1 VKGTFLLCRIR
12 GHSYFALTAPSR
24 QVDACRGV
32 LYSPGAVR
40 IRSKVILVVI
50 PLIVTPLVL
59 LGIASFYAAR
69 NGITGIATEFLAF
82 KAGQLASYA
91 DSQWA
96 VLEENGLADR
106 PEFVDLAKAAV
117 ASFASSMVRS
127 PTELIL
133 ALELDGT
140 PAFLTT
146 DTALTAGEAATLA
159 ALAGEATGGWR
170 EMSLAG
176 TARVAW
182 TARVDTLGW
191 TIAVTESRATFYR
204 ATEQIYRQGLVIL
217 AASAAVAIAF
227 LLLFAG
233 FLTRPL
239 RLVVRA
245 MRQVIGST
253 DLSQRVRLVS
263 RDETGE
269 LAHTFNLMT
278 GELEQAYGQI
288 KSYAIETAIARKH
301 EQQLRNIFQKY
312 VPKDVIDQ
320 FIERPESMLK
330 GKTRKLAILFSDIR
344 DFTTITE
351 RMQPDELVDCL
362 NAHFTGMVDAIVT
375 RRGIVDK
382 YIGDCI
388 MAFFGAPKS
397 YTDDAWQAVQAAF
410 DMLDSLERFNGRQR
424 DRKKPAFRIG
434 IGISYGAVT
443 LGNIGSEKKMDY
455 TVIGEEVNLAS
466 RMESLTKDYH
476 EPFVFTDTVRK
487 LVGDRAPCRP
497 LGVVMVKGITLPV
510 HVWTAR
516 RALTETQ
523 RKAWDLH
530 GKGLNHYLA
539 REFGRAVSFFS
550 ETQKL
555 LPGDGPSRRFISAC
569 RTFSTN
575 PPGPAWAGALP

>member
-1 VKGTFLLCRIR
+1 
-12 GHSYFALTAPSR
+12 
-24 QVDACRGV
+24 
-32 LYSPGAVR
+32 VR
-40 IRSKVILVVI
+40 IRSKVIFVVL
-50 PLIVTPLVL
+50 PLIVAPLVL
-59 LGIASFYAAR
+59 FGIASFYAAR
-69 NGITGIATEFLAF
+69 NGITGVATEFLAF
-82 KAGQLASYA
+82 KAEQLAAYA
-91 DSQWA
+91 ESQWM
-96 VLEENGLADR
+96 VLDTNGLSDR

-117 ASFASSMVRS
+117 ASFARSMVRS

-133 ALELDGT
+133 ALDPDGT
-140 PAFLTT
+140 PAFATAETT
-146 DTALTAGEAATLA
+146 VSPDEAA
-159 ALAGEATGGWR
+159 ALADIARQETGGWH

-176 TARVAW
+176 VARVAQ
-182 TARVDTLGW
+182 TVRVDPFQW
-191 TIAVTESRATFYR
+191 TIAVTESRTTFYL
-204 ATEQIYRQGLVIL
+204 ATEQIFQQGLVIL
-217 AASAAVAIAF
+217 GIAALVSIG
-227 LLLFAG
+227 LLLVFSG
-233 FLTRPL
+233 YLTRPL

-245 MRQVIGST
+245 MRGVIGST
-253 DLSQRVRLVS
+253 DLSRRVELLY

-278 GELEQAYGQI
+278 GELEQAYSQI

-320 FIERPESMLK
+320 FIESPESMLK
-330 GKTRKLAILFSDIR
+330 GKTRRLAILFSDIR
-344 DFTTITE
+344 DFTSITE
-351 RMQPDELVDCL
+351 RMQPDELVECL

-410 DMLDSLERFNGRQR
+410 DMLESLERFNGRQR
-424 DRKKPAFRIG
+424 AREKPAFRIG

-443 LGNIGSEKKMDY
+443 LGNIGSQKKMDY

-466 RMESLTKDYH
+466 RMENLTKDYH

-516 RALTETQ
+516 RELTDTE

-539 REFGRAVSFFS
+539 REFGQAVSYFS

-555 LPGDGPSRRFISAC
+555 LPRDGPSRRFINAC
-569 RTFSTN
+569 RTLSKN
-575 PPGPAWAGALP
+575 PPGPAWAGTLPDPTASP

>member
-1 VKGTFLLCRIR
+1 
-12 GHSYFALTAPSR
+12 
-24 QVDACRGV
+24 V
-32 LYSPGAVR
+32 LAVR
-40 IRSKVILVVI
+40 IRSKIILVVL
-50 PLIVTPLVL
+50 PLIVAPLAL

-69 NGITGIATEFLAF
+69 NGITGVATEFLAF
-82 KAGQLASYA
+82 KAEQIAAYA
-91 DSQWA
+91 ESQWA
-96 VLEENGLADR
+96 VLEENDLSGR

-117 ASFASSMVRS
+117 ASFARSMVRS

-133 ALELDGT
+133 ALEADGT
-140 PAFLTT
+140 PGFATSEIT
-146 DTALTAGEAATLA
+146 PAAEETA
-159 ALAGEATGGWR
+159 ALAAIAREGTGGWR
-170 EMSLAG
+170 ELSLAG
-176 TARVAW
+176 VARVAQ
-182 TARVDTLGW
+182 TVRVDPFQW
-191 TIAVTESRATFYR
+191 MIVVTESRATFYQ
-204 ATEQIYRQGLVIL
+204 ATDQILQQGLAIL
-217 AASAAVAIAF
+217 GAAALLAIAF
-227 LLLFAG
+227 LLVFSG
-233 FLTRPL
+233 YLTRPL
-239 RLVVRA
+239 RLVVKA
-245 MRQVIGST
+245 MRGVIGST
-253 DLSQRVRLVS
+253 DLSQRVELLY

-269 LAHTFNLMT
+269 LANTFNLMT

-288 KSYAIETAIARKH
+288 KSYAIETAIARKR
-301 EQQLRNIFQKY
+301 EQQLRNIFQKF

-320 FIERPESMLK
+320 FIKSPESMLK

-344 DFTTITE
+344 DFTSITE
-351 RMQPDELVDCL
+351 RMQPEELVESL

-410 DMLDSLERFNGRQR
+410 DMLESLERFNGRQR
-424 DRKKPAFRIG
+424 ARKKPPFRIG
-434 IGISYGAVT
+434 IGISYGEVT
-443 LGNIGSEKKMDY
+443 LGNIGSQKKMDY

-476 EPFVFTDTVRK
+476 EPFVFSDTVRK

-516 RALTETQ
+516 RALTEAE

-530 GKGLNHYLA
+530 EKGLDLYNA

-550 ETQKL
+550 EAQKL
-555 LPGDGPSRRFISAC
+555 LPGDGPSRWFIGAC
-569 RTFSTN
+569 RSFSTN
-575 PPGPAWAGALP
+575 PPGPAWTGALPKT